1 MSAFL
6 IVMIV
11 GLIGMVL
18 MAIPGLN
25 RHGHGGAVGH
35 GHALGHGGH
44 GGTAAQGAHIAG
56 PVRLGMP
63 RAGRG
68 AGRGV
73 REGEGAE
80 TLLTRLVPSP
90 RVVFSLLTAY
100 GAFGY
105 AMVGA
110 AHMAPFLAAWLAVI
124 PAAALQRFAL
134 EPFWQAMLQFQGTP
148 CAPLTEMVM
157 CEAVAVTPF
166 RNGKGVVSVVREGR
180 DVQFSAHLL
189 KGQEAMPVHVGDRLR
204 VEEVDDA
211 HERVVVSVS

>member
-25 RHGHGGAVGH
+25 RHGHGGLAGH
-35 GHALGHGGH
+35 GHAIGHAGQGVGHAGHAAHGG
-44 GGTAAQGAHIAG
+44 QLAG
-56 PVRLGMP
+56 PVRLGGA
-63 RAGRG
+63 RAGRVG
-68 AGRGV
+68 KEAGS
-73 REGEGAE
+73 GEG
-80 TLLTRLVPSP
+80 LLTRLVPNP
-90 RVVFSLLTAY
+90 RVIFSLLTAY

-110 AHMAPFLAAWLAVI
+110 AHLAPLLAALLAVV
-124 PAAALQRFAL
+124 PAVLLERYAL

-148 CAPLTEMVM
+148 SAPLTEMVM

-189 KGQEAMPVHVGDRLR
+189 ESQATMPVQVGDRLR

-211 HERVVVSVS
+211 HERVVVSLH

>member
-1 MSAFL
+1 MSLFL
-6 IVMIV
+6 VAMIV

-25 RHGHGGAVGH
+25 RHGHGGLAGH
-35 GHALGHGGH
+35 GHAIGHAGHGISHSG
-44 GGTAAQGAHIAG
+44 QGAHLAG
-56 PVRLGMP
+56 PGRLG
-63 RAGRG
+63 GLRG
-68 AGRGV
+68 GKGGKEGAA
-73 REGEGAE
+73 GEG
-80 TLLTRLVPSP
+80 LLARLIPSP

-105 AMVGA
+105 ALVGA
-110 AHMAPFLAAWLAVI
+110 AHMPTLLAAWLAVI
-124 PAAALQRFAL
+124 PAIALERYAL
-134 EPFWQAMLQFQGTP
+134 EPFWRAMLQFQGTP

-180 DVQFSAHLL
+180 DVQFSARLL
-189 KGQEAMPVHVGDRLR
+189 ENQAAMPVQVGDRLR

-211 HERVVVSVS
+211 HERVVVSLH